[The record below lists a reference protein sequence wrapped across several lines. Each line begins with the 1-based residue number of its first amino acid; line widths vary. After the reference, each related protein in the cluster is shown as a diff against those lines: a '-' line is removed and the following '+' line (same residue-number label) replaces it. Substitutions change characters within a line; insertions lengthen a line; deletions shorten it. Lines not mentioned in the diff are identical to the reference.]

1 MTTSKKIKVLMVI
14 GSTGI
19 GGAQA
24 FILNVLRNIDT
35 SKFQIDFAVNK
46 FAPHDGIEQEC
57 SKYGCNFYQLPYFT
71 VYNYIR
77 FKRAWEDFL
86 STHQYDIV
94 HGHSTNSAAIY
105 LGIAHKY
112 GMKTIAHSHSA
123 GYRGNAIERF
133 VKMMFARKV
142 KQVSD
147 YWFACSD
154 IAARRL
160 YGKAFKTHKK
170 YHYIPNA
177 IDTNK
182 YLFNSQ
188 TRTKIR
194 EKLNIDKDTI
204 LYGHVGSFSAPKNHM
219 FLIDVFVEVCSITP
233 MSKLLCCGVGTLM
246 ESVKEY
252 AKTKGILD
260 KVIFAGVVNNVNE
273 YMMAMDTFIFP
284 SIFEGF
290 PMAILEAQASGLNI
304 VMSDTITNEID
315 LTNNIYR
322 MELQQSPTEWAK
334 VSVALPVSIDNRTA
348 KNAIIAESQYN
359 IKTAVKSFEKLY
371 KELVKDGK

>member
-1 MTTSKKIKVLMVI
+1 MTTNKKIKILMVM

-24 FILNVLRNIDT
+24 FVLNVLRNID
-35 SKFQIDFAVNK
+35 KKNFQIDFAVNK
-46 FAPHDGIEQEC
+46 FAPQDGIEKEC
-57 SKYGCNFYQLPYFT
+57 YKYGCNFYQLPYFT
-71 VYNYIR
+71 VYNYIG

-94 HGHSTNSAAIY
+94 YGHSTNSAAIY
-105 LGIAHKY
+105 LGVAHKY

-123 GYRGNAIERF
+123 GYRGNALERF
-133 VKMMFARKV
+133 VKKMFARKV

-160 YGKAFKTHKK
+160 YGKTFKTHKK

-177 IDTNK
+177 IDTSK
-182 YLFNSQ
+182 YLFDNK
-188 TRTKIR
+188 TRLNIR

-204 LYGHVGSFSAPKNHM
+204 LYGHVGTFSAPKNHM
-219 FLIDVFVEVCSITP
+219 FLIDVFVEICSINST
-233 MSKLLCCGVGTLM
+233 SKLLCCGTGALM

-252 AKTKGILD
+252 AKTKGVLD

-273 YMMAMDTFIFP
+273 YMMAMDAFIFP

-290 PMAILEAQASGLNI
+290 PVAVLEAQASGLN
-304 VMSDTITNEID
+304 VVVSDTITNEID
-315 LTNNIYR
+315 LTNNVYR
-322 MELQQSPTEWAK
+322 MGLQQSPVEWAK
-334 VSVALPVSIDNRTA
+334 VSASLPISIENRA
-348 KNAIIAESQYN
+348 AQNAIIADSQYN
-359 IKTAVKSFEKLY
+359 IQTAVKLFEELY
-371 KELVKDGK
+371 EELVEDGK

>member
-1 MTTSKKIKVLMVI
+1 MSANKKIKILMVI

-24 FILNVLRNIDT
+24 FVLNVLRNIDVN
-35 SKFQIDFAVNK
+35 KFQIDFAVNK
-46 FAPHDGIEQEC
+46 FASQDGIEQEC
-57 SKYGCNFYQLPYFT
+57 YKYGCNFYQLPYFT
-71 VYNYIR
+71 VYNYISY
-77 FKRAWEDFL
+77 KRAWEDFL

-94 HGHSTNSAAIY
+94 YGHSTNSAAIY

-133 VKMMFARKV
+133 VKKMFARKV

-154 IAARRL
+154 IAAKRL
-160 YGKAFKTHKK
+160 YGKIFKNHKK

-177 IDTNK
+177 IDTSK
-182 YLFNSQ
+182 YFFDNE
-188 TRTKIR
+188 TRLKIR
-194 EKLNIDKDTI
+194 EKLNIDKNTI
-204 LYGHVGSFSAPKNHM
+204 LYGHVGTFSAPKNHM
-219 FLIDVFVEVCSITP
+219 FLIDVFAEICRFNP
-233 MSKLLCCGVGTLM
+233 KSKLLCCGTGALM
-246 ESVKEY
+246 EPVKEY
-252 AKTKGILD
+252 AKKKYVLD
-260 KVIFAGVVNNVNE
+260 KIIFAGVVNNVNE

-290 PMAILEAQASGLNI
+290 PVAVLEAQASGLNI

-315 LTNNIYR
+315 LSSNIYR
-322 MELQQSPTEWAK
+322 MGLQQSPTEWAK
-334 VSVALPVSIDNRTA
+334 VLVALPVSIDNRAT

-359 IKTAVKSFEKLY
+359 IKTAVKSFEELY